1 MSNKGT
7 DPKNV
12 ATATEQAGA
21 RANRR
26 EGIIRAPRLHASSF
40 IPLMNETLL
49 EKQRRL
55 NIERREKVG
64 ELSPN
69 NITFKT
75 KYNANIAA
83 AKKRNAITK
92 ITSTFP
98 SKPAK
103 LEIPPSPPKPKSLT
117 TTGGKRRTHKRK
129 SKKRSKTLRRH

>member
-1 MSNKGT
+1 
-7 DPKNV
+7 
-12 ATATEQAGA
+12 
-21 RANRR
+21 
-26 EGIIRAPRLHASSF
+26 
-40 IPLMNETLL
+40 MNETLL

-103 LEIPPSPPKPKSLT
+103 LEIPPSIPKPESLT
-117 TTGGKRRTHKRK
+117 KTGGKRRTYKRK